1 MKSEF
6 IKKPNV
12 VEEYTLEQVMEL
24 KKCAED
30 PVYFMKTYMKVMHPT
45 RGSIPFVPYPY
56 QEKAVAT
63 FKENKDSIV
72 LMGRQQGKCVSS
84 STLINTA
91 KLPSGFRKL
100 LLRLFFKAQYDALFA

>member
-45 RGSIPFVPYPY
+45 RGSIPFDPYPY
-56 QEKAVAT
+56 QVRAVET

-72 LMGRQQGKCVSS
+72 LMSRQMGKCIHR
-84 STLINTA
+84 STIVTLARRPT
-91 KLPSGFRKL
+91 GFRRF